1 MMCAKVSDI
10 AVDSKWFLKFEP
22 FFFYYQPV
30 FFAHVVFKRLVLDVT
45 TSKRTCISVAFL
57 LNCVTV
63 DFSLGVILDNE
74 MRMTKCNFMQ
84 LTHTLT
90 KTQQLGLR
98 KLYKKNC
105 RCIVSSKYTYQPCK
119 FVRCFPTVSFKWKQ
133 NHSKDTFLIFLLMC
147 L

>member
-1 MMCAKVSDI
+1 MIFKVRPI
-10 AVDSKWFLKFEP
+10 
-22 FFFYYQPV
+22 FFFTIKPYFSPTYNC
-30 FFAHVVFKRLVLDVT
+30 FKRLVLDVT

-105 RCIVSSKYTYQPCK
+105 RCIVSSKYLSTMQICSLFSYC
-119 FVRCFPTVSFKWKQ
+119 
-133 NHSKDTFLIFLLMC
+133 LI
-147 L
+147 